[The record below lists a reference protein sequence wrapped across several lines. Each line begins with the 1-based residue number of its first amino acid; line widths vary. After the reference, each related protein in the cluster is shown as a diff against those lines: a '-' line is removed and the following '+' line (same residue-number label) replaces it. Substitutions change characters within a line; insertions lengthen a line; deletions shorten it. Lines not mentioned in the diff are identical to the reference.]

1 MAVFKQILQDRGLN
15 KCPLPLWKLKLTQQ
29 EYEALR
35 EELKLKALSRT
46 YHFNNPF
53 TRLKKEAALF
63 FAEYWRREYKDGPHS
78 KQMVYEGLNTVTYNH
93 ELIDFLYSAAV
104 EGAEALNIEQ
114 YMGGRA
120 DPLNDML
127 YQGGLPMK
135 LVTGNETN
143 SVWDRFT
150 RGLVYRHIDFEE
162 LNLGVIAQQ
171 SDSLKEYCDQLIQG
185 IETERYQFMP
195 FYCENENNGWF
206 IYLKELAKQERVR
219 HRHAHPFSLDWEFTV
234 DFVEKKINT
243 KYIVQ
248 GMQRLPQVFLED
260 NQLLDK
266 RYFLTRVHKNGNIV
280 DTFEFVNNFCRYAVI
295 SKHPYYHDDVISVY
309 IDDNTQ
315 AHITDTLDMAVPHI
329 LYLNK
334 DNKYVLGNHM
344 GSDKTLILFPKEWE
358 IVNSNQF
365 EVINFLWDRENDG
378 NQILGISLSEN
389 YVGEVILK
397 SCDGEITFSKDAA
410 MSWTELQSHPIY
422 LPDVVE
428 QLYDV
433 SSCRFLLSVD
443 TENGTK
449 SVRTDNIQYRNKTQT
464 SWSSS
469 PSFGEIYARA
479 IGEPGMFVTPTKFIN
494 VGDGLNIKVVK
505 ADQDTCDI
513 KISWAHG
520 RVTSD
525 EGQRKAN
532 SIWTFKKENCSEPHH
547 LRFTLIPTG
556 NSRNQFNLT
565 LKAPFKEFAI
575 IDIHGDSVPSGS
587 YIPYT
592 DIDKYIYHLVGQD
605 IRVMKFGDVSQQL
618 RWYED
623 KLNIVTD
630 GEWLPIPYEGSL
642 LTLFG
647 SRERLRYMLDR
658 TSLNLLNAE
667 IPVTFITEDRQQI
680 DFIIKEF
687 PYRPCQLGED
697 VIMSINGTPIKFN
710 GALKLISISNP
721 TIPPIV
727 IQKNSDDMGYHLPKE
742 IKDWGMTLV
751 YGRSRGRISPG
762 MVDLSREWSLRER
775 QQNYQSS
782 IDKTMLELESSRFD
796 DDVWK
801 RIIQWFERAQK
812 DDIPASSLTDLVAV
826 ANKGNTLMLLAFLL
840 YVKCESEEEQINLIE
855 QLKSFSSDLAFSWYW
870 IRPYLGSILH
880 QLNSF
885 ISIDSDF
892 FKEQIYIKWA
902 IQQKEK
908 AAEYLLA
915 INSEDFF
922 TPALICVQSLIEQ
935 FSNWMINLCVA
946 SLVESYEG
954 TNVHS
959 FYEIG
964 KLILSKD
971 KAVRIEFEDY
981 NLPPIKVQESDRSV
995 EECFKYRNIHSLIPN
1010 EYKLLS
1016 RVEAVVAQLQNRD
1029 NERDIFSL
1037 PDNAR
1042 RSIIFYAKANN
1053 ERFLSELNNRLLNK
1067 R

>member
-1 MAVFKQILQDRGLN
+1 MAVFKKILAARN
-15 KCPLPLWKLKLTQQ
+15 KSKCPLPLWKLKLTQR
-29 EYEALR
+29 EFEELR
-35 EELKLKALSRT
+35 EELKLKALSRP
-46 YHFNNPF
+46 YHFSNPF
-53 TRLKKEAALF
+53 TSLKKEAALF

-104 EGAEALNIEQ
+104 DGARDLNIEQ
-114 YMGGRA
+114 YMGGRV

-135 LVTGNETN
+135 LVTGNVTN

-150 RGLVYRHIDFEE
+150 RRLVHRHVDFDE

-171 SDSLKEYCDQLIQG
+171 SNSLKEYCDQLIQG
-185 IETERYQFMP
+185 IETKCYKLMP

-206 IYLKELAKQERVR
+206 IYLIKLRGQVDPQKQV
-219 HRHAHPFSLDWEFTV
+219 HPFSLDWEFTV
-234 DFVEKKINT
+234 DFVEKKIST
-243 KYIVQ
+243 KYVVK

-260 NQLLDK
+260 NQLLGK

-280 DTFEFVNNFCRYAVI
+280 DTFEFVNNFCRYTVI

-309 IDDNTQ
+309 IDDNAQ
-315 AHITDTLDMAVPHI
+315 AHISDTLDMTVPHI

-334 DNKYVLGNHM
+334 DNKYVLGNHL
-344 GSDKTLILFPKEWE
+344 GTDKSLILFPKEWE
-358 IVNSNQF
+358 IENSEQF
-365 EVINFLWDRENDG
+365 EIIKFLWERENDG
-378 NQILGISLSEN
+378 NKLLGISLPEN
-389 YVGEVILK
+389 YVGDIVLR
-397 SCDGEITFSKDAA
+397 SHDGKITFSKDTA
-410 MSWTELQSHPIY
+410 MSWTELQSHPIH
-422 LPDVVE
+422 LPDVFE
-428 QLYDV
+428 QLYDA
-433 SSCRFLLSVD
+433 SSCRFVLSID

-449 SVRTDNIQYRNKTQT
+449 SVRTDNIQYRNKFQT
-464 SWSSS
+464 TWSLT

-727 IQKNSDDMGYHLPKE
+727 IQKNSDDMGYHLPE
-742 IKDWGMTLV
+742 DLKDWGMTLV

-762 MVDLSREWSLRER
+762 MVDLSREWSRSER
-775 QQNYQSS
+775 QHNYLSS
-782 IDKTMLELESSRFD
+782 IENTMCKLEKSRFD
-796 DDVWK
+796 EDVWK
-801 RIIQWFERAQK
+801 RIIIWFERAQK

-826 ANKGNTLMLLAFLL
+826 ANKGNTLMLFAFLL
-840 YVKCESEEEQINLIE
+840 FVKCENEEEQNNLIE
-855 QLKSFSSDLAFSWYW
+855 QLKSFSADLAFSWYW
-870 IRPYLGSILH
+870 LHPYLDNILP
-880 QLNSF
+880 QLSSY
-885 ISIDSDF
+885 ILIDSDF

-935 FSNWMINLCVA
+935 FSNWMIDLCVA

-964 KLILSKD
+964 KRILSKD
-971 KAVRIEFEDY
+971 KAVRIEFEEY
-981 NLPPIKVQESDRSV
+981 SLPPIKVQESDRSV
-995 EECFKYRNIHSLIPN
+995 EECFNYRIIQSLTLN
-1010 EYKLLS
+1010 ENKLLS

-1053 ERFLSELNNRLLNK
+1053 ERFLIELNNRLLNI